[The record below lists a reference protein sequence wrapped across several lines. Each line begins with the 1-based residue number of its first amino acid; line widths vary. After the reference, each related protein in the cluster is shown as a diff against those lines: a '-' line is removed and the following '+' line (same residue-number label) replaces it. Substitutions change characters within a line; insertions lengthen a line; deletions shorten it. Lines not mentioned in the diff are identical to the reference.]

1 MLLARSDESKKRFY
15 SMSAQ
20 INKERKQYYQALE
33 KVQHNSEDSDI
44 TIWLEWFLNCLKN
57 ALLSSEKIL
66 KTVLTKADFW
76 NKHTKTTLNE
86 RQKLMLNKLLDGNF
100 VGKLQSSKWAKM
112 CKCSQDTAIRDIK
125 DLIEKGILQQE
136 ESGGRSTNYALKE
149 NDNNT
154 NIS

>member
-1 MLLARSDESKKRFY
+1 
-15 SMSAQ
+15 
-20 INKERKQYYQALE
+20 
-33 KVQHNSEDSDI
+33 
-44 TIWLEWFLNCLKN
+44 
-57 ALLSSEKIL
+57 
-66 KTVLTKADFW
+66 
-76 NKHTKTTLNE
+76 
-86 RQKLMLNKLLDGNF
+86 MLNKLLDGNF